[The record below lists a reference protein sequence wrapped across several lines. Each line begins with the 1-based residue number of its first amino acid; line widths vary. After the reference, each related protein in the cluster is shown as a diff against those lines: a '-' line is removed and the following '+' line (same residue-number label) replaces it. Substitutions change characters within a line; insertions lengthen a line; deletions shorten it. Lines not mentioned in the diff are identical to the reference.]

1 MVVDSSF
8 VVALMVA
15 EEHSPFA
22 ERIMDTEADV
32 GLEAPMLIGWD
43 LANVLQTKVR
53 RGQLSTEDRRRL
65 LGRLEELPVLLHPAT
80 TTPELRAVAELCDRR
95 GLTAYDAAYLA
106 LGLQLGAPLATLDA
120 RLAKAARAEGLAVH
134 CPF

>member
-1 MVVDSSF
+1 MEVGVFEARNRFSELIDAAEKGEEIVVLRRGKPVVRMVP
-8 VVALMVA
+8 VADR
-15 EEHSPFA
+15 E
-22 ERIMDTEADV
+22 
-32 GLEAPMLIGWD
+32 
-43 LANVLQTKVR
+43 LQTKVR

-120 RLAKAARAEGLAVH
+120 RLAKAARDEGLAVH